1 MKTYLFTDNNCEQP
15 IITGYVAAV
24 TIIFISFA
32 IIFFDLEKLQLFG
45 LKFQINELL
54 LIMLALTFSLMTIT
68 DFWAKNKIAGNF
80 QAKRKGYKKQLFSL
94 LVSSFYRFL
103 SLLFVF
109 YLMTFTINNHYYYSS
124 KSFEATKFFFS
135 IFLQLYVNGTEI
147 RG

>member
-32 IIFFDLEKLQLFG
+32 IIFFDLDKLQLFG

-68 DFWAKNKIAGNF
+68 DLWAKNKIAGNF
-80 QAKRKGYKKQLFSL
+80 QAKRKGHKKQLFSL

-103 SLLFVF
+103 TYIPQVCQV
-109 YLMTFTINNHYYYSS
+109 S
-124 KSFEATKFFFS
+124 K
-135 IFLQLYVNGTEI
+135 
-147 RG
+147 